1 MAWWQPLIGPIL
13 PLAVVMLVLAILLLH
28 PFRSRRQ
35 RQREADTT
43 TAQRLGM
50 AYTPPGGSGVRGPI
64 DEGCHRFSGHTD
76 GIDWKIETMLLA
88 DDATPDLTPT
98 APHAARSYSR
108 WTSRVEAENWTAG
121 GYLLL
126 LHRASETTRPEFRSE
141 PLDGL
146 VSQMEALALMLRVR
160 AHFGEARGGAL
171 VLRPQH
177 RRSLDDATLDAQY
190 AVFSDAPQR
199 LARLNGP
206 TRDWLRETQDL
217 KLAVLWDAAGLA
229 VSRPVDQV
237 EPQAAADLAG
247 LAVRLGGLR

>member
-1 MAWWQPLIGPIL
+1 MAWLQTLIGPVL
-13 PLAVVMLVLAILLLH
+13 PLVIVVLFLAVLLLQ

-35 RQREADTT
+35 RQREADG
-43 TAQRLGM
+43 AAASRLGM
-50 AYTPPGGSGVRGPI
+50 AYTPPRGAGARGPI
-64 DEGCHRFSGHTD
+64 DEGCHRFSGQTA
-76 GIDWKIETMLLA
+76 GISWKIETMLLA
-88 DDATPDLTPT
+88 DEAAAGTPT
-98 APHAARSYSR
+98 PAPHAARSYSR
-108 WTSRVEAENWTAG
+108 WTSAVEAENWRG

-126 LHRASETTRPEFRSE
+126 IHRASEANRPEFRSE

-146 VSQMEALALMLRVR
+146 VTQMEALALMLRIR
-160 AHFGEARGGAL
+160 AHFGEARGGTVL
-171 VLRPQH
+171 LRPQH
-177 RRSLDDATLDAQY
+177 RRSLGDAALDAQY
-190 AVFSDAPQR
+190 AVFSDSPER

-217 KLAVLWDAAGLA
+217 KLAVLWDGAGLA

>member
-1 MAWWQPLIGPIL
+1 MAWLQPLIGPIL
-13 PLAVVMLVLAILLLH
+13 PLVIVMLFLAVLLLH

-35 RQREADTT
+35 RQRAADS
-43 TAQRLGM
+43 AAAHRLGM
-50 AYTPPGGSGVRGPI
+50 AYTPPGGSRHGPI
-64 DEGCHRFSGHTD
+64 DEGCHRFSGHTG
-76 GIDWKIETMLLA
+76 GIDWKVETMLLA
-88 DDATPDLTPT
+88 DEAAAGAAPP

-108 WTSRVEAENWTAG
+108 WTSRVEAENWSAG

-126 LHRASETTRPEFRSE
+126 LHRASEATRPEFRSE

-171 VLRPQH
+171 VLKPQH
-177 RRSLDDATLDAQY
+177 RRSLDDAGLDASY
-190 AVFSDAPQR
+190 AVFSDSPER

-206 TRDWLRETQDL
+206 TRDWLRETQEL
-217 KLAVLWDAAGLA
+217 KLAVLWDGAGLA